1 MKKILITMF
10 ILLATLTNINAMPYQ
25 QAREQALFLTDKMAY
40 ELNLNDQQ
48 YEAAYEI
55 NLDYLMDVTT
65 VDDVYSASWR
75 QRNIDLQYILLDW
88 QYNAFCT
95 ASYFFRPLY
104 WNAGNWHFAVYAHYP
119 HHDFFYFGR
128 PSCYVSYRGAH
139 SWRYN
144 GGRSWYV
151 HRVNDFRRP
160 GVVHVGLRDNYRPT
174 PGRRPTMGNDRPG
187 YRDNGQRP
195 GYNNVRPGYNGNAR
209 PTYNGDRDNA
219 RPNRGNANYNGNRND
234 RNENGRF
241 DRGNSHSYNRES
253 STRKTV
259 TNGNYA
265 PGNSSRPN
273 TNVSRPNTN
282 SGYRPTPGSGSSSF
296 SGGTRGGGST
306 FRGNSSSRPATSSSG
321 VGRR

>member
-1 MKKILITMF
+1 MKKILITMV
-10 ILLATLTNINAMPYQ
+10 ILLAAVTNINAMPYQ

-65 VDDVYSASWR
+65 VDDVYATSWR

-119 HHDFFYFGR
+119 HHDFFYFDR

-144 GGRSWYV
+144 GGRSWYA

-160 GVVHVGLRDNYRPT
+160 GVVHAGLRDNYRPA
-174 PGRRPTMGNDRPG
+174 PGRRPSTGNSRPG

-195 GYNNVRPGYNGNAR
+195 GYNGNAR
-209 PTYNGDRDNA
+209 PSYNGDRDNA

-265 PGNSSRPN
+265 PGSSSWPN

-282 SGYRPTPGSGSSSF
+282 SGYRTTPGSGSASF

-306 FRGNSSSRPATSSSG
+306 FRGNSTSRPATSSAG